1 MKIQDVMVPC
11 PYQVDSTLTI
21 DEALHIMSLR
31 GVRHLPVVDNGE
43 LIGVITERAL
53 RLTQIATAGLGDAP
67 PVGAV
72 CDTSPETVT
81 GDTPVGDVTLGMAER
96 RLDYVLIMDG
106 EGALSGIFTSTDAC
120 RLVYMLLEEMSGA

>member
-11 PYQVDSTLTI
+11 PYHVDSGLSV

-31 GVRHLPVVDNGE
+31 GVRHLPVVDQGD

-53 RLTQIATAGLGDAP
+53 RLTQLATAGLGETPA
-67 PVGAV
+67 VGNV
-72 CDTSPETVT
+72 CDTAPHTVVA
-81 GDTPVGDVTLGMAER
+81 DTPVGDVALEMAER

-106 EGALSGIFTSTDAC
+106 EGTLSGIFTSTDAC
-120 RLVYMLLEEMSGA
+120 RLVYMLLEEMEVR